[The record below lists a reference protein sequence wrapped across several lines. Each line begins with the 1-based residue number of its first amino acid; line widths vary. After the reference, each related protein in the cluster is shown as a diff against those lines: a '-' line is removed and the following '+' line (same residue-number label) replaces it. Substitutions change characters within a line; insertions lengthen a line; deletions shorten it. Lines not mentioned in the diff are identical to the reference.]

1 MCARRAL
8 WSERRGEQL
17 QAQLMLATARSPAL
31 SLELLATALATPER
45 RAARCGVSMLWG
57 LVAVGSR
64 CCGVSLLSRHG
75 LVSLEDLSCSCEL
88 GRSRH
93 VDGRC
98 GGPCGEGKRCGGG
111 AGLAASLR
119 ADAAAASAE
128 LQLAELELFP
138 G

>member
-1 MCARRAL
+1 MACTCSERASAAARARRRLPVLCARRTL
-8 WSERRGEQL
+8 RSEQL
-17 QAQLMLATARSPAL
+17 RAQLMLATARSPAL
-31 SLELLATALATPER
+31 SLELLATPEC
-45 RAARCGVSMLWG
+45 RAARCGVSW
-57 LVAVGSR
+57 
-64 CCGVSLLSRHG
+64 LSRHG
-75 LVSLEDLSCSCEL
+75 LVSLEDLSCSREL

-111 AGLAASLR
+111 ACLAASLR